1 MDERSGTDG
10 RSRPQAEATRSE
22 GDEQGSSQSAAAGT
36 ETQEVTAVLYDA
48 QEYMIAGLDN
58 QAEWWEHP
66 GDACHLYRR
75 PEMAL
80 LYDSLGVRCPHAG
93 AREEVT

>member
-1 MDERSGTDG
+1 M
-10 RSRPQAEATRSE
+10 
-22 GDEQGSSQSAAAGT
+22 
-36 ETQEVTAVLYDA
+36 TAVLYDA

-93 AREEVT
+93 AREEVTRRDTRAGPGDQRRLP